1 MSVIFIFV
9 VEINEIDCNYSLT
22 NDELLQKIKTEEI
35 DVKPNHLIITEMSSV
50 SQMSNETGELN
61 LKMHCY

>member
-22 NDELLQKIKTEEI
+22 NDEPLQKIKTEEI
-35 DVKPNHLIITEMSSV
+35 DVKPHHLITV

-61 LKMHCY
+61 LKMHCNL

>member
-9 VEINEIDCNYSLT
+9 VETIEIHCNNSLT
-22 NDELLQKIKTEEI
+22 NDEPLQKIKTEEI
-35 DVKPNHLIITEMSSV
+35 DVKPNHLIITEKPSV

>member
-9 VEINEIDCNYSLT
+9 VEKNEIHCNYSLT
-22 NDELLQKIKTEEI
+22 SGEPLQQIKTEEI
-35 DVKPNHLIITEMSSV
+35 DVKPHHLIITEKPSV